1 MGALGSLVL
10 SYPELLLAL
19 LSFVSLGALRLTLRS
34 RRLLAP
40 VRWPVVGMLP
50 FVAGNLGRL
59 LDAAT
64 DALRECG
71 CTFTFRGPW
80 LARSDFLVTCDPA
93 VVRHCL
99 ASSFHN
105 YDKGRGFAEMFDVV
119 GDGLLVADAASWA
132 RQRHVVASVFASP
145 AFRAHVLSTMARHAE
160 RLVAF
165 LDHHVDVEEEEEEE
179 VELEDVFMRFSL
191 DVSYASV
198 FGAANL
204 DALSVAAAAAPVTP
218 FGEATRVVSEAVL
231 LRHVVPVWCW
241 KMMRWLNVGIEKR
254 HAEAKAVID
263 EVVYGEINK
272 RMKALPAGTQGEE
285 EAGGGGGD
293 LLSMFMAWPMDPTV
307 TAERER
313 DQFLRDAAVGYM
325 FAAKDLIVAALTWF
339 CYMLCTHPH
348 VEAAILHE
356 LRSLPPTAT
365 VASATGRTRTSRHA
379 VFDADELRPA
389 TYLHAAVLETLR
401 LFPPAP
407 FEEKEALA
415 DDVLPNGT
423 RVAKGTPVVF
433 CIYAMGRME
442 GIWGDDCLEFRPE
455 RWLSGGRV
463 RHQPSHKFAVFNCGP
478 RSCLGRNLGISN
490 LKIAAAAI
498 IHNFRLELVEG
509 QVVEPLS
516 SVVLHTKNGLRVRVI
531 RRDEA

>member
-1 MGALGSLVL
+1 MGALGSLMVL

-40 VRWPVVGMLP
+40 VGWPVVGMLP
-50 FVAGNLGRL
+50 FLVSNLGRL

-165 LDHHVDVEEEEEEE
+165 LDHHAGDVEEE

-198 FGAANL
+198 FGAADL

-241 KMMRWLNVGIEKR
+241 KTMRWLNVGIEKR

-263 EVVYGEINK
+263 QVIYGEINK
-272 RMKALPAGTQGEE
+272 RKALAGTQGEE
-285 EAGGGGGD
+285 EDGD
-293 LLSMFMAWPMDPTV
+293 LLSMFMAWPKDPAV
-307 TAERER
+307 TERER

-356 LRSLPPTAT
+356 LRSLPHPTVVMT
-365 VASATGRTRTSRHA
+365 TGHA

-423 RVAKGTPVVF
+423 RVAKGTPVIF
-433 CIYAMGRME
+433 CIYAMGRMK
-442 GIWGDDCLEFRPE
+442 GIWGEDCQEFRPE
-455 RWLSGGRV
+455 RWLAGGGRV

-516 SVVLHTKNGLRVRVI
+516 SVVLHTKNGLRVRVT
-531 RRDEA
+531 RREEA

>member
-1 MGALGSLVL
+1 MGLLRSLVI

-19 LSFVSLGALRLTLRS
+19 LSFLSLAALRLALRS
-34 RRLLAP
+34 RRLHAP
-40 VRWPVVGMLP
+40 VSWPVVGMLP
-50 FVAGNLGRL
+50 FVLGNLDRL

-71 CTFTFRGPW
+71 CTFAFHGPW
-80 LARSDFLVTCDPA
+80 LAGADFLVTCDPA

-99 ASSFHN
+99 ATSFDT
-105 YDKGRGFAEMFDVV
+105 YDKGRGFAEMFDAV

-132 RQRHVVASVFASP
+132 RQRHVVATVFAAP
-145 AFRAHVLSTMARHAE
+145 AFRAHVLATMARHAE

-165 LDHHVDVEEEEEEE
+165 MDRHATAGDVE
-179 VELEDVFMRFSL
+179 VELEDAFMRFSL

-198 FGAANL
+198 FGAGAAGL
-204 DALSVAAAAAPVTP
+204 EALAAAAPVTP

-231 LRHVVPVWCW
+231 FRHVVPVWWW
-241 KMMRWLNVGIEKR
+241 KVMRWLHVGIEKR
-254 HAEAKAVID
+254 HAEAKAALD

-272 RMKALPAGTQGEE
+272 RKSLQPLTGDQD
-285 EAGGGGGD
+285 EAGGSD
-293 LLSMFMAWPMDPTV
+293 LLSMFMAWPRDPTV
-307 TAERER
+307 TERQR

-348 VEAAILHE
+348 VEATILAE
-356 LRSLPPTAT
+356 LRSLRPTAA
-365 VASATGRTRTSRHA
+365 VEAIAGGGQHG
-379 VFDADELRPA
+379 VFDADALQPA
-389 TYLHAAVLETLR
+389 TYLHAAMLETLR

-415 DDVLPNGT
+415 DDVLPNGVK
-423 RVAKGTPVVF
+423 VAKGTPIIF
-433 CIYAMGRME
+433 CIYAMGRIE
-442 GIWGDDCLEFRPE
+442 GIWGDDCREFRPE
-455 RWLSGGRV
+455 RWLSGNDRV
-463 RHQPSHKFAVFNCGP
+463 RHEPSHKFAVFNCGP
-478 RSCLGRNLGISN
+478 RSCLGRNLGLSN
-490 LKIAAAAI
+490 LKIVAAAI
-498 IHNFRLELVEG
+498 IYNFRLEIVDG

-531 RRDEA
+531 RRETA